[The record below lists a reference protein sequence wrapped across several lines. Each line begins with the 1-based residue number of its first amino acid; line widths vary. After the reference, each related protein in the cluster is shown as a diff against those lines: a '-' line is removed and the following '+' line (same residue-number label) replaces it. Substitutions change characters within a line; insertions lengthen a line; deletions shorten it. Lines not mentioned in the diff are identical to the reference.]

1 MIMPYN
7 VLKQATVVLL
17 CCWFC
22 KYCDSSYQ
30 LKHEKVSRLSNLKQS
45 CLFDFFKCGQLLSLC
60 IHGRRRVKRKEKITC
75 F

>member
-22 KYCDSSYQ
+22 KYCNSSYQ

-45 CLFDFFKCGQLLSLC
+45 CLFDFSNVVSYCLYVFMVGE
-60 IHGRRRVKRKEKITC
+60 G
-75 F
+75 